1 VAENAVGQVDVDDG
15 RVVGGPW
22 IEAGPEQRGLGAA
35 RALLVGILLIQ
46 VGGGLQGVLVGIRT
60 ESEGFGLA
68 VSGIVMASFFLGV
81 MIGTRLAEHSLAAVG
96 HIRVFAALASMASGA
111 SILHLLW
118 INPAAWALLRM
129 LFGLCIAGVFVVVES
144 WLNDMATNA
153 TRGRLLSAYMVSS
166 MSGLT
171 LGQLLLK
178 GGDPESFELF
188 VISSVLISAAL
199 VPITLSA
206 TSAPPLSVPEPLSLR
221 QLISLAPAGVVGED
235 LAAPRKEVDWMRR
248 LSAATGRPVTFALV
262 QVDAAPELWREIM
275 DRSAAAAAEGARL
288 HPQVAP
294 RCNGILIGL
303 QTNHAF
309 SSRPSFA
316 EIAELPLAELVVEL
330 HRPERKA
337 AILAEESSFDNQF
350 AEYMGTQ
357 LHRIYVLGDPPD
369 YEPGPERSV
378 AAMAAAQGRKTEDL
392 LYDLLLTDDGR
403 ALLLFPFLN
412 YSHGNADAVREMFLH
427 PSGVSG
433 LSDGGAHC
441 GAICDA
447 SMPTW
452 LLTFWAR
459 DRWRGEKLPLAYVV
473 QKQSRDTARLFG
485 LTDRGTL
492 EPGMK
497 ADINI
502 IDHERLT
509 LHPPKLVADLPAG
522 GRRFDQRATG
532 YVATLVSGVVTRR
545 NGTDTGARPG
555 KLLRAGAA
563 A

>member
-81 MIGTRLAEHSLAAVG
+81 MIGTRLAEHFLAAVG

-221 QLISLAPAGVVGED
+221 QLISLAPAGVVTAFCAGISHGA
-235 LAAPRKEVDWMRR
+235 LLGVGAVYAANVGLSTSRIALFLVSATAGAIAFQWPVGALSDRVSRR
-248 LSAATGRPVTFALV
+248 AVIFAV
-262 QVDAAPELWREIM
+262 
-275 DRSAAAAAEGARL
+275 AAAA
-288 HPQVAP
+288 VAVS
-294 RCNGILIGL
+294 GILPLVEPGSVLSLALVFCFGGATFPLYSLAIALTGDRVPSAQLNGASAALVRTAGVGAVIGPVAGGVAMSL
-303 QTNHAF
+303 TAPWAFFLVLVGAHA
-309 SSRPSFA
+309 
-316 EIAELPLAELVVEL
+316 VVVVYTGW
-330 HRPERKA
+330 R
-337 AILAEESSFDNQF
+337 ILAREGVPLEQQGKFVPWSMRAS
-350 AEYMGTQ
+350 
-357 LHRIYVLGDPPD
+357 
-369 YEPGPERSV
+369 
-378 AAMAAAQGRKTEDL
+378 AMAVNL
-392 LYDLLLTDDGR
+392 LR
-403 ALLLFPFLN
+403 
-412 YSHGNADAVREMFLH
+412 
-427 PSGVSG
+427 
-433 LSDGGAHC
+433 
-441 GAICDA
+441 
-447 SMPTW
+447 
-452 LLTFWAR
+452 
-459 DRWRGEKLPLAYVV
+459 
-473 QKQSRDTARLFG
+473 
-485 LTDRGTL
+485 
-492 EPGMK
+492 
-497 ADINI
+497 
-502 IDHERLT
+502 
-509 LHPPKLVADLPAG
+509 HPPKP
-522 GRRFDQRATG
+522 F
-532 YVATLVSGVVTRR
+532 SR
-545 NGTDTGARPG
+545 NGRPRSG
-555 KLLRAGAA
+555 KTI
-563 A
+563 